1 MAKPNWTPRLSDV
14 LKHETEEIK
23 LHSDRTGN
31 DYTADVIKALR
42 VVSTGSKEDVSDN
55 FFRYAIVDI
64 NSGLEYEIKVQ
75 KNINVKFGAV
85 LEFKNV
91 RGGATS
97 RGGWYSADDVNL
109 LQVKNG

>member
-1 MAKPNWTPRLSDV
+1 MTKPNWTPRLSDV

-31 DYTADVIKALR
+31 DYTADVIRALR
-42 VVSTGSKEDVSDN
+42 VVSTGSKEKVSDN
-55 FFRYAIVDI
+55 FCRYAIVDI
-64 NSGLEYEIKVQ
+64 RSGLEYEIKVQ
-75 KNINVKFGAV
+75 KDIDVKFGAI

-97 RGGWYSADDVNL
+97 RGGWYSADDVKL
-109 LQVKNG
+109 LQAQDA